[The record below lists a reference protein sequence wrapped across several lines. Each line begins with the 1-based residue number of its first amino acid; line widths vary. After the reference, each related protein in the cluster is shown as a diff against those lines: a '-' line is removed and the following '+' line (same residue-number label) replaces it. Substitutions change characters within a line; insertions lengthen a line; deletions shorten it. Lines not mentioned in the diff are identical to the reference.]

1 MLRTFCAI
9 LIVGGLIIA
18 GIGGHSS
25 GVAREGEQQAQEQW
39 EQQITQL
46 KPSAPAAART
56 RRGDTVARLSID
68 RLDSHWVVVEG
79 AEKQELERAPGHL
92 VDTALPGSRGNCVI
106 AGHRDTQ
113 FRVLRNVKIG
123 EDITVESGGRTF
135 VYRVTDRKVVAPT
148 DTRSLG
154 ATPNATLT
162 LVTCY
167 PFYYVGPAP
176 KRFIIRAKLLP
187 SPKGSQS

>member
-1 MLRTFCAI
+1 MLRAFCAI
-9 LIVGGLIIA
+9 LIVGGLVIA
-18 GIGGHSS
+18 GMGGYSRW
-25 GVAREGEQQAQEQW
+25 AAQQGEQEAEQQW
-39 EQQITQL
+39 EQQLTML
-46 KPSAPAAART
+46 KPSAPALPRA

-79 AEKQELERAPGHL
+79 AEKEELERAPGHL
-92 VDTALPGSRGNCVI
+92 VETALPGSKGNCVI

-148 DTRSLG
+148 DTHALG
-154 ATPNATLT
+154 ATPTATLT

-176 KRFIIRAKLLP
+176 KRFIIRAELLP
-187 SPKGSQS
+187 SPKDSQS